1 MVYSKI
7 VHKIRA
13 LANDFIPV
21 LKGSDMSLQNIKSSL
36 NKIAKS
42 LDTAH
47 NSREYLIKN
56 TRDVVIFCSQSII
69 AAHKGDL
76 GMAKKKLQKA
86 EKILS
91 ENRKKAGLELKRYLI
106 TPEQELVEAS
116 AFIAIIE
123 NKPISSIETLKVSN
137 ESYILGLLDLIGE
150 LKRHVFDNIR
160 IGKSKEASRIFE
172 IMENLYLYLYPFAMY
187 DKLVKEARKK
197 LDVNRKLIEDARS
210 AVTEEVRRANLIDSI
225 NKFKRNS

>member
-1 MVYSKI
+1 
-7 VHKIRA
+7 
-13 LANDFIPV
+13 
-21 LKGSDMSLQNIKSSL
+21 MSLKNLKSSL
-36 NKIAKS
+36 SKISKS
-42 LDTAH
+42 LDAAQ

-56 TRDVVIFCSQSII
+56 TRDVVISCSQSII

-76 GMAKKKLQKA
+76 SDAKKKLLKAQKLLLA
-86 EKILS
+86 
-91 ENRKKAGLELKRYLI
+91 NRKKADSESKRYLL

-116 AFIAIIE
+116 CFIAILE
-123 NKPISSIETLKVSN
+123 KKPIPSIDSLKVSN

-150 LKRHVFDNIR
+150 LKRNVFDNIR
-160 IGKSKEASRIFE
+160 VGKAKEASRIFE

-210 AVTEEVRRANLIDSI
+210 AVTEEVRRTHLIDSI
-225 NKFKRNS
+225 NKFK